1 MPYENITLVA
11 QWTANTGTKYTVEH
25 YLQQL
30 DGSYQTNPNYID
42 NLSGTT
48 DTQTNAKAMSLS

>member
-1 MPYENITLVA
+1 LTAIWE
-11 QWTANTGTKYTVEH
+11 ANTGTKYTVEH

-30 DGSYQTNPNYID
+30 DETYLEVPSYTD

-48 DTQTNAKAMSLS
+48 DTKTNAKAMILS

>member
-1 MPYENITLVA
+1 LTAKWE
-11 QWTANTGTKYTVEH
+11 ANTGTKYTVEH

-30 DGSYQTNPNYID
+30 DGNYLESPSYTD

-48 DTQTNAKAMSLS
+48 DTQTKAIAMELS